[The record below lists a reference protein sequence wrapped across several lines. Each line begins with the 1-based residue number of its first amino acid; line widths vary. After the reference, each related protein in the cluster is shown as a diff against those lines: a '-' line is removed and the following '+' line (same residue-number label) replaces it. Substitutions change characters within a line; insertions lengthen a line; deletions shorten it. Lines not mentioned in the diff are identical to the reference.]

1 MLLGFTVF
9 QSPCT
14 SHYEFWQEVPLTGAE
29 TNNQHTKNMGKNS
42 KNIVTK
48 SMLLSTTAPQ
58 FLMQRCQTNTAFV
71 ANHFQHCDYDTI
83 A

>member
-9 QSPCT
+9 QSRCT
-14 SHYEFWQEVPLTGAE
+14 SHYEVWQEVPLAGAE

-48 SMLLSTTAPQ
+48 SVLLSTTAPQ
-58 FLMQRCQTNTAFV
+58 FLMQRCQSLLAL
-71 ANHFQHCDYDTI
+71 
-83 A
+83 